1 MRQLSYDKYENYR
14 LRRIVSIYTIVS
26 ADYLYKDFFSKKVH
40 THENAWELCYCLTGE
55 IQISYNDTT
64 KTLRAQQCIAIPPGT
79 YHNTHIMHA
88 GSEAIII
95 SFTCMDDYL
104 PMLCDRILDADTQQH
119 RLFQQILTE
128 LRYAFIQGEKG
139 LRMKHFDPN
148 AQSPLGAEQL
158 ICCYLEEIL
167 IGLFRQTV
175 GPREDV
181 HAYADHKAVQRY
193 LVQQINEYIQNHIG
207 QSLRIEEL
215 ADHFHYSRNQIG
227 SLYKAATGTPL
238 GRAIVLERIAK
249 AKEMLLAGEKS
260 ITEIAYE
267 LGYSSPQYFSKNF
280 SRETGYPPSRYIA
293 KRKSKADS

>member
-1 MRQLSYDKYENYR
+1 MRQLSQVNFETYR

-26 ADYLYKDFFSKKVH
+26 ADYLWEDFFSKKVH
-40 THENAWELCYCLTGE
+40 SHESAWELCYCLTGE

-64 KTLRAQQCIAIPPGT
+64 KTLRRQQCIAIPPGV
-79 YHNTHIMHA
+79 YHNTHTMHS
-88 GSEAIII
+88 GSEAIIL

-104 PMLCDRILDADTQQH
+104 PMLCERILNTDAQQH
-119 RLFQQILTE
+119 RLFQKILTE
-128 LRYAFIQGEKG
+128 LRYAFIQGQKE
-139 LRMKHFDPN
+139 LRIKHFDPN

-175 GPREDV
+175 GV
-181 HAYADHKAVQRY
+181 QSGSHTCADHKAVQRY
-193 LVQQINEYIQNHIG
+193 LAQQINDYIQAHIG
-207 QSLRIEEL
+207 EALRIEDL
-215 ADHFHYSRNQIG
+215 AEYFHYSRNQIG
-227 SLYKAATGTPL
+227 SLYKAATGISL

-249 AKEMLLAGEKS
+249 AKELLLANEKS

-280 SRETGYPPSRYIA
+280 SREAGCSPSLYAA
-293 KRKSKADS
+293 KNKVDS